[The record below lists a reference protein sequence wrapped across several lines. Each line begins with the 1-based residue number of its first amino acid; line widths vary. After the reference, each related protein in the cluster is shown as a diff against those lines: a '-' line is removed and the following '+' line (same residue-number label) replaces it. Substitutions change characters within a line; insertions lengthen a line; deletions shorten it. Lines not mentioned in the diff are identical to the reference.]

1 MYRGIIATCMFIKQQ
16 SQRTVT
22 ALNQQILLIKR
33 SMGIKTLPMQA
44 MLHAYHATEPKDCSD
59 SIKLT
64 DIVDYRKHG
73 Y

>member
-1 MYRGIIATCMFIKQQ
+1 M
-16 SQRTVT
+16 T

-33 SMGIKTLPMQA
+33 SMGIETIPMQA
-44 MLHAYHATEPKDCSD
+44 MLHAYQATEPKDSD

>member
-1 MYRGIIATCMFIKQQ
+1 MYRGIITTCMFIKQQ

-33 SMGIKTLPMQA
+33 SMGIKTIPMQA
-44 MLHAYHATEPKDCSD
+44 MLHAYQATEPKDSD